1 MIMSDELEVKLLKE
15 KLLEYLREDIGFGD
29 ITSNSIIPANLQAEA
44 TITLNSD
51 GIIAGVRES
60 SCIFQLADIKL
71 LEHADDG
78 TQGRKGQVIL
88 RVKGTA
94 KSILTVERTALNILM
109 RMSGI
114 ATLTHRLVGEA
125 HSVNPK
131 VKLACTRKTTP
142 GFRMF
147 EKRAVE
153 LGGGDTHRLRL
164 DDAVLIKSNHINAAG
179 GVEEAIKR
187 AKLNASFTKKIEVEV
202 TSLDQALQAARLEPD
217 ILMLDNMS
225 PHEVEDVINR
235 LSGKGL
241 RDKFLVE
248 VSGGVTPDTL
258 KPYAKTGV
266 DVISM
271 GMLTHSATALDI
283 NLKITKTWVQHDG
296 KH

>member
-29 ITSNSIIPANLQAEA
+29 ITSNSIIPANLHAEA

-60 SCIFQLADIKL
+60 SCIFQLADIKV

-78 TQGRKGQVIL
+78 AQGRKGQVIL
-88 RVKGTA
+88 RVKGMA

-125 HSVNPK
+125 HSVNPE

-142 GFRMF
+142 GFRAF

-202 TSLDQALQAARLEPD
+202 TSLDQAVLAAKLEPD

-225 PHEVEDVINR
+225 PHEVEEVVSR
-235 LSGKGL
+235 LSGMGL
-241 RDKFLVE
+241 RDRFLVE

-271 GMLTHSATALDI
+271 GMLTHSANALDI
-283 NLKITKTWVQHDG
+283 NLKITKTWVQHNE